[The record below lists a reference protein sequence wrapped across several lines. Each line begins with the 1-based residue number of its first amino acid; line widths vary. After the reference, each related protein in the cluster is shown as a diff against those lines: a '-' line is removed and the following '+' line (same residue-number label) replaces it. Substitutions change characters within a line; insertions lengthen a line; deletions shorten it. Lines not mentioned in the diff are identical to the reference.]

1 MPNEFIRQRI
11 HDVNIEKYPQSF
23 EPHQGSLTVGDL
35 HGNPVKLLYS
45 LIRHNAFK
53 FKEGIDPEQAY
64 DEFVTLYNE
73 SGNITTINGNNQEE
87 IGSKIRSLEIS
98 IQRAVEGNKTST
110 SFPPLSILLEKIGT
124 SSADLSSE
132 GVAHIN
138 KLIDEKI
145 QQVIP
150 AESTLATEIAS
161 LNLKLKENSDDP
173 LVTEWTEKLEI
184 LTDLQKA
191 QIRIASVSKDQAE
204 VAVQKENIEKLN
216 AQVKANFPAIID
228 RFNAFLDKLEVD
240 RKPGLIRLIGDELA
254 DRGKNDYFMLA
265 FMNYLK
271 KKDVNFKI
279 TISNHSNEFITFNEG
294 VQSDVVSSY
303 DRPSLAGLKLLLDNG
318 IVSKA
323 TMDGWVNNA
332 YTPNLKA
339 IDYQL
344 ADGNPPTIRLFTH
357 APVRFDIIE
366 KIANK
371 LGVGYQEGT
380 ANALAQTIDSINAAL
395 AEHIQAGTIHTLC
408 TISPDID
415 PAGLSPQEIEAHPLV
430 YLIWNRWNPTVDQ
443 DETARPA
450 EMKGFFDVTRY
461 NLEYYHGHD
470 GAFSKSPHVFNLD
483 NGIGKNKV
491 SDDVLMEQLKG
502 AEEELEKSERQ
513 LVNIDTKLASGELT
527 QEAAD
532 TQKQHVQKNINI
544 YRAAIDAFHY
554 TAFSADTNGLAAPT
568 RSFVDR
574 IPGFNAVRAFFA
586 DVSKAIAPNNATT
599 TALLPQR
606 RTVNVT
612 DVHDSTHQDTK
623 SESAVNLVVKQT
635 TAQKAQGWFNAAVGT
650 MANTARQFA
659 SVVREQVL
667 SRTDPNYKAKQE
679 FSAAMVL
686 ISTDVGQ
693 YNVAKDELKL
703 YEGGA
708 RKYTVEEVKA
718 YMQKMIAAAAN
729 LKKME
734 IPAGVDDIAKK
745 YQGDPNTNN
754 RNLWSNYQDG
764 MRIRRGAD
772 SYDAL
777 FDRIGVKLK
786 GQLDVE
792 QLLAQETA
800 KQQHVDTPMRHTS
813 QNEPAENLAAQQTM
827 AQKAQGWFNVA
838 IATISKTAK
847 QFASAVR
854 EEVLSRTDPDYKAK
868 QEFSEAM
875 IHINREVGK
884 YNAAADRLKLYVGGA
899 HKRSVEEV
907 NADMQIMTAAVANLK
922 KLEIPAR
929 AEDIAEHYKL
939 DAKNKIGWSNYKE
952 CMMIRDGIKTPENL
966 FKDIREKLNPQ
977 PYAHAW
983 PKSQSHEH
991 HTLAVNNHSVAENKV
1006 LTQESKKKLHDDL
1019 PREQG
1024 EIDTEREGQRQHL

>member
-23 EPHQGSLTVGDL
+23 EPHQGSMTVGDL
-35 HGNPVKLLYS
+35 HGNPVKLIYS
-45 LIRHNAFK
+45 LIRHNAVK
-53 FKEGIDPEQAY
+53 FKEGINPEQAY
-64 DEFVTLYNE
+64 DEFVALYNE

-124 SSADLSSE
+124 SSADLSSG

-138 KLIDEKI
+138 GLIDEKI

-150 AESTLATEIAS
+150 AASTLDTEIVS

-173 LVTEWTEKLEI
+173 LVTEWTEKLAI

-191 QIRIASVSKDQAE
+191 QIRMASVSKDQAE

-216 AQVKANFPAIID
+216 IQVKENFPDIIA

-271 KKDVNFKI
+271 EKDVNFKI

-294 VQSDVVSSY
+294 VQSEVVSSY
-303 DRPSLAGLKLLLDNG
+303 DRPSLAGLKLLLDND

-371 LGVGYQEGT
+371 LGVGYQDGT
-380 ANALAQTIDSINAAL
+380 ANDLAHTIDSINAAL

-415 PAGLSPQEIEAHPLV
+415 PAGLSPQEIEEHPLV
-430 YLIWNRWNPTVDQ
+430 YLIWNRWNSTVDQ

-450 EMKGFFDVTRY
+450 EKKGFFDVTRY

-491 SDDVLMEQLKG
+491 SDDVLMAQLNA

-513 LVNIDTKLASGELT
+513 MADIDTKLARGELT
-527 QEAAD
+527 QKAAD
-532 TQKQHVQKNINI
+532 TQKQHVQRNINI

-554 TAFSADTNGLAAPT
+554 TAFSADANGLAAPQ
-568 RSFVDR
+568 RGFAAR
-574 IPGFNAVRAFFA
+574 ILGFNAVNVFFA
-586 DVSKAIAPNNATT
+586 DVSKAIAPNNAA
-599 TALLPQR
+599 TAATLPQR
-606 RTVNVT
+606 RMVNVT
-612 DVHDSTHQDTK
+612 DVQDSTHQNTK
-623 SESAVNLVVKQT
+623 SEPATNLAVTQT
-635 TAQKAQGWFNAAVGT
+635 TAQKAQGWFNTAVGT
-650 MANTARQFA
+650 IANTTRQFSSA
-659 SVVREQVL
+659 AREQVL
-667 SRTDPNYKAKQE
+667 SRTDPNYKEKQE
-679 FSAAMVL
+679 FSTAML
-686 ISTDVGQ
+686 HIRREVGQ
-693 YNVAKDELKL
+693 YNVAKDKLKL

-708 RKYTVEEVKA
+708 SKSTVDELKA
-718 YMQKMIAAAAN
+718 NMQKMIAAAAN

-734 IPAGVDDIAKK
+734 IPAGVDDMAKK
-745 YQGDPNTNN
+745 YQGDPNN
-754 RNLWSNYQDG
+754 RGILSNYRDC
-764 MRIRRGAD
+764 MRIRSGAD

-777 FDRIGVKLK
+777 FEKIGLKLK
-786 GQLDVE
+786 GQLDVK
-792 QLLAQETA
+792 QFLAQETA
-800 KQQHVDTPMRHTS
+800 KQHIDTPMRHAS
-813 QNEPAENLAAQQTM
+813 ENEPAANLAAQQTI
-827 AQKAQGWFNVA
+827 AQKAQGWFNAA
-838 IATISKTAK
+838 IATISKTVK
-847 QFASAVR
+847 QFTSAIR

-868 QEFSEAM
+868 QAFSKAM
-875 IHINREVGK
+875 IDITQEVTK
-884 YNAAADRLKLYVGGA
+884 YNAAADRLKLYEGGA
-899 HKRSVEEV
+899 HKCSVEAV
-907 NADMQIMTAAVANLK
+907 NSDMQKMVEAVAKLK
-922 KLEIPAR
+922 EIEIPAR
-929 AEDIAEHYKL
+929 AEDIAEHYQS
-939 DAKNKIGWSNYKE
+939 DPKNRAAWSNYKE
-952 CMMIRDGIKTPENL
+952 CMMIRDGTKTPEIL
-966 FKDIREKLNPQ
+966 FAKINEKLNAQPQ
-977 PYAHAW
+977 VHAW
-983 PKSQSHEH
+983 PKSPSHEH
-991 HTLAVNNHSVAENKV
+991 HTLAINNHSVAENKI
-1006 LTQESKKKLHDDL
+1006 LTQETKKKLHDDF
-1019 PREQG
+1019 PIEQG
-1024 EIDTEREGQRQHL
+1024 EIDTEREGQKQHL